1 MTVHLFG
8 ILNITEDSFS
18 DGGRFLEPAAALQHA
33 RALIAGG
40 ADALDIGAASSN
52 PEATGVAP
60 EIEIARLQSVVP
72 QLLKDGVAISIDTFS
87 PDVQR
92 WALNHGV
99 AYINDIQGF
108 PDPEIYPA
116 LAASDAKLIVMHSVQ
131 EQGRATRVEVSP
143 EEIVPRCIAFFERR
157 IAALTAAG
165 IDRSRLILDPGMGF
179 FLGSNP
185 EASFTM
191 LNELPQLKRAFGLPV
206 PGMPR
211 EPRTAPTKDAHQATE
226 SCCTGIPAG
235 LLATIRWASSN
246 TIRTGRDESG
256 HTRLSHASFRLS
268 TVTLSPS
275 RSLFPLRQGRP
286 FTRTC
291 PDSTA

>member
-1 MTVHLFG
+1 VTVHLFG
-8 ILNITEDSFS
+8 ILYITEDSFS

-87 PDVQR
+87 QDVQR

-206 PGMPR
+206 LVSVSR
-211 EPRTAPTKDAHQATE
+211 KSFLRR
-226 SCCTGIPAG
+226 I
-235 LLATIRWASSN
+235 
-246 TIRTGRDESG
+246 TGRDARQSG
-256 HTRLSHASFRLS
+256 PA
-268 TVTLSPS
+268 TLSAE
-275 RSLFPLRQGRP
+275 LFAAQKGADHIRTHDPAATLDALRVWNALNARHSG
-286 FTRTC
+286 
-291 PDSTA
+291 S

>member
-1 MTVHLFG
+1 MSLFG

-18 DGGRFLEPAAALQHA
+18 DGGRFLEPAVALQHA

-87 PDVQR
+87 PIVQR
-92 WALNHGV
+92 WALEHNV
-99 AYINDIQGF
+99 AYLNDIQGF

-131 EQGRATRVEVSP
+131 ERGRATRVKVSP

-157 IAALTAAG
+157 VATLTAAG
-165 IDRSRLILDPGMGF
+165 IDRARLILDPGMGF
-179 FLGSNP
+179 FLGSDP
-185 EASFTM
+185 GASLTM
-191 LNELPQLKRAFGLPV
+191 LNELSQLKRAFGLPV
-206 PGMPR
+206 LVSVSRKSFLRRM
-211 EPRTAPTKDAHQATE
+211 
-226 SCCTGIPAG
+226 
-235 LLATIRWASSN
+235 
-246 TIRTGRDESG
+246 TGRDVRHIGPATLAAELFAVIQGADHIRTHDPAATRDALRIWNALNARHSG
-256 HTRLSHASFRLS
+256 A
-268 TVTLSPS
+268 
-275 RSLFPLRQGRP
+275 
-286 FTRTC
+286 
-291 PDSTA
+291 